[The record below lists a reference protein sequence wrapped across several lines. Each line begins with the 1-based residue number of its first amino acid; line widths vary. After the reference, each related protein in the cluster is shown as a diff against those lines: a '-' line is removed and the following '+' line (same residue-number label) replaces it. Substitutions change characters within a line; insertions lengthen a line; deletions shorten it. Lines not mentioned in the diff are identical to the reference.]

1 MEELFLSKR
10 WPMENLNFS
19 FADLSTRY
27 PNHHTNRLGLKLLT
41 QKKLYIR

>member
-19 FADLSTRY
+19 FADSSTRFL
-27 PNHHTNRLGLKLLT
+27 NLIENRLDLKLLT
-41 QKKLYIR
+41 QKKTFIR